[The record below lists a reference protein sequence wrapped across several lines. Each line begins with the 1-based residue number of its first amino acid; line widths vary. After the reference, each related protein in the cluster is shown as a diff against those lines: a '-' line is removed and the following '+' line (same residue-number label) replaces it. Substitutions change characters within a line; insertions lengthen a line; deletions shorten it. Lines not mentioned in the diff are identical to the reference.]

1 MNEFKPNLK
10 TMTGTK
16 SAFTLQKK
24 TTLTSNPNYINYMKK
39 RFMRQQF
46 KGDKRHDGNQ
56 VSQDSSESKRKQPT
70 SQDCDDDCSRKGGNS
85 KLYQKVTFT
94 SNWEPR
100 LDWKVGGKGSLW
112 EGPLPFPKGQKVGG
126 TWL

>member
-56 VSQDSSESKRKQPT
+56 VSQDFI
-70 SQDCDDDCSRKGGNS
+70 G
-85 KLYQKVTFT
+85 V
-94 SNWEPR
+94 
-100 LDWKVGGKGSLW
+100 
-112 EGPLPFPKGQKVGG
+112 
-126 TWL
+126 